1 MFTRMPNGTHPIN
14 RLRNEM
20 DALFENVLN
29 DAPFGFRATRAF
41 PALNVWED
49 GERFFVEAEV
59 PGMKIEDI
67 ELLVVGHEMT
77 VKGERKDARRQGA
90 VYHRRERGVGTF
102 TRTLR
107 LPADVDT
114 DKVEAA
120 MRDGVL
126 TITLPKAETAKA
138 RKIEVKVA
146 SK

>member
-1 MFTRMPNGTHPIN
+1 MLTRMTNGTNPIN

-20 DALFENVLN
+20 DALFENVFS
-29 DAPFGFRATRAF
+29 DAPFGMRAARSF

-67 ELLVVGHEMT
+67 EVLVVGHEMT
-77 VKGERKDARRQGA
+77 VKGERKDAKRDG
-90 VYHRRERGVGTF
+90 VTFHRRERGVGTF

-107 LPADVDT
+107 LPSDVDT
-114 DKVEAA
+114 NKVEAA
-120 MRDGVL
+120 MKDGVL